1 MDLLVAVELLSSA
14 IKGVAKLLDRFVE
27 VVNALVGD
35 SKFGKVCIEG
45 FACLFNFSEEL
56 LWGIE
61 ISVLPLLSGRGVT
74 TLRSLLSTYT
84 KSNRM
89 ITI

>member
-35 SKFGKVCIEG
+35 PEFGKVCIEDLPASSISLKSFYG
-45 FACLFNFSEEL
+45 ALKSLYFLFFLGEGL
-56 LWGIE
+56 L
-61 ISVLPLLSGRGVT
+61 L
-74 TLRSLLSTYT
+74 
-84 KSNRM
+84 
-89 ITI
+89 